1 MNSTELLSPAGD
13 METVKAAVMY
23 GADAVYVGGPMLQ
36 LRSSKAAFTPETLS
50 EACEYVHS
58 MGRKLYVTVNSFAFH
73 DEIEGLGNYASELRD
88 IGADALIVSDLGA
101 IDTIKKS
108 VPSMSVHVS
117 TQANCMNYASA
128 MVYRSLGAERIV
140 LARELSLEEIRKM
153 RKALPDDLQ
162 LEAFVHGAMCMAY
175 SGRCLISSYL
185 TGRSGN
191 RGECTQPCRWK
202 YYLYEE
208 NRPGEYYPV
217 EEDGEKS
224 AILSSHDMKM
234 IEHLDEMRDSGIY
247 SFKIEGRMK
256 TAYYCATVTNAY
268 RSALDGCRDFEY
280 LNRELEAVSHR
291 PYSTG
296 FYYGEERKNTYN
308 SGEYTQSCR
317 FVGVVRGR
325 EGDCLAAEQRNH
337 FSRGDI
343 LEVVSPGRRPVILKA
358 DEMFDEEGRMIDAAP
373 HPMQKVLIPT
383 DTVFPEGSLIRRW
396 DEVNRNDNSTEE

>member
-1 MNSTELLSPAGD
+1 MKQTELLSPAGD
-13 METVKAAVMY
+13 MEAVRAAVMY
-23 GADAVYVGGPMLQ
+23 GADAVYAGGPFLQ
-36 LRSSKAAFTPETLS
+36 LRSSRAGFSVESLA
-50 EACEYVHS
+50 EACSLVHACS
-58 MGRKLYVTVNSFAFH
+58 KKLYVTVNSFAYT
-73 DEIEGLGNYASELRD
+73 DEVSLLGDYASELAN
-88 IGADALIVSDLGA
+88 IGVDALIVSDLGA
-101 IDTIKKS
+101 IDTIKRN
-108 VPSMSVHVS
+108 VPSMPVHVS
-117 TQANCMNYASA
+117 TQANCMNAASA

-140 LARELSLEEIRKM
+140 LARELSLEEIKKM
-153 RKALPDDLQ
+153 RRSLPDDLV

-208 NRPGEYYPV
+208 NRPGEYFPV

-234 IEHLDEMRDSGIY
+234 IDHLDEMRDAGIY

-256 TAYYCATVTNAY
+256 TGYYCATVTNAY
-268 RSALDGCRDFEY
+268 RMALDGCDDREF

-308 SGEYTQSCR
+308 DGEYTQQCR
-317 FVGVVRGR
+317 FVGVVRGS
-325 EGDCLAAEQRNH
+325 EQGMLKVEQRNH
-337 FSRGDI
+337 FSRGDV
-343 LEVVSPGRRPVILKA
+343 LEALSPAGRPVRIEVR
-358 DEMFDEEGRMIDAAP
+358 EMYDEERQSIDSAP
-373 HPMQKVLIPT
+373 HPMQTVLIPSEISLQ
-383 DTVFPEGSLIRRW
+383 EGSILRRW
-396 DEVNRNDNSTEE
+396 DGEERHDNSTEV